1 MSDQP
6 QTVNDLGRVHIV
18 GIGGSGM
25 SGLAQ
30 LLLDRGVAVSGS
42 DIRDSDRIEALR
54 SQGASIHIGHDAGRL
69 VTTAGPV
76 QTVVDTPDIPDDNPE
91 ILAARQQRIP
101 VISRS
106 QALAI
111 VMSDH
116 EVIGI
121 AGTHGKTTTSSML
134 TIALQRCGL
143 DPSYAIGSEVY
154 DLGGNAH
161 IGTGDLFVVE
171 ADESDGAF
179 LLMDPRAVVVTNV
192 EADHLNHWGEYDNL
206 LAAFD
211 DYVDLVAANQ
221 GFAVIYGDETDSAN
235 LAERAKGRQLD
246 VVTYGQNSGVDYRL
260 EVSDHQA
267 GYYSF
272 DVIHAKHRLGT
283 VTLSVPGYHNAL
295 NATAALTVCHRLNL
309 PLDEAILG
317 LRSFTGTRRR
327 LELKGEVTGIRVFDD
342 YAHHPTEVVATLSAA
357 REFAGAGRVVV
368 AFQPYR
374 YYRTELFAEEFGQAL
389 GLADDV
395 VVMEVFD
402 PGDKPVSGASG
413 QVVANHV
420 RSESTGVIFE
430 SSWDA
435 VAGHIADRTRS
446 GDIVLTVGA
455 EEMAM
460 LGPEVLAELQRREA
474 EGAIP

>member
-54 SQGASIHIGHDAGRL
+54 SQGASIHIGHDAGQL
-69 VTTAGPV
+69 VTIAGPV

-111 VMSDH
+111 VMSDQQ
-116 EVIGI
+116 VIGI

-161 IGTGDLFVVE
+161 IGAGDLFVVE

-272 DVIHAKHRLGT
+272 DVIYAEHRLGT
-283 VTLSVPGYHNAL
+283 VALSVPGYHNAL

-309 PLDEAILG
+309 PLDDAILG

-402 PGDKPVSGASG
+402 PGDKPGSGASG
-413 QVVANHV
+413 QVVANYV

-430 SSWDA
+430 PSWDA